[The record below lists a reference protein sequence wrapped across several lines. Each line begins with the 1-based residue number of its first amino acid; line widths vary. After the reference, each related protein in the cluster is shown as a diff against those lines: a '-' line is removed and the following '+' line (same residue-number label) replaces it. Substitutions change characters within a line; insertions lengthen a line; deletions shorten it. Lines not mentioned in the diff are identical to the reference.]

1 VTVEEPPVP
10 LGAEEGTSRPRRAGG
25 AVPGDQGGGPAAAG
39 DHQAEAGHGHPGGA
53 PGAAGDP
60 EAGPLLEGLPGGVR
74 FIGPEPGA
82 VPNWPF
88 GDPPDPADI
97 ASCVACGLC
106 LPHCPTYRLTGEES
120 ASPRGRIAAM
130 RAVSEG
136 RAVVDATF
144 TDYMDFCLACRA
156 CEHVCPGHVPFGR
169 LIEHARAQAE
179 PLRPARHRFARWL
192 GIEVVLAHGWLI
204 TLLTALLGPA
214 RPFLPR
220 RLRALVPRV
229 RLRDLASRLPRV
241 TEPAGP
247 ARGTVLLLAGCVQDR
262 WYRPVNRATIAVL
275 ARNGWRV
282 VVPPGQRCCGA
293 LAAHHGRLDAA
304 RRLARRNLA
313 AFAGDEPAGSRSRAR
328 GARRRRGQSPQ
339 ETEAQHRYMTDSLV
353 VANAAGCGA
362 HLKGYGQLL
371 GEAAG
376 SLPGRVRDLMELLD
390 QQELAVPAAGP
401 VARVAVH
408 DPCHLLHAQGIADAP
423 RRVLGQVP
431 GMELVEVA
439 DGDRCCGA
447 AGLYNV
453 LEPAAADELRSQK
466 AAAIAATGAPAV
478 AVANP
483 GCAMQ
488 IHAGLAALGV
498 DVEVLHPA
506 ELLDR
511 AYRGQDRPLAR

>member
-1 VTVEEPPVP
+1 VSAEEPPVP
-10 LGAEEGTSRPRRAGG
+10 LGAEEGTSRRRDSVA
-25 AVPGDQGGGPAAAG
+25 AVPHEHEDAPAAAA
-39 DHQAEAGHGHPGGA
+39 DQDASV
-53 PGAAGDP
+53 
-60 EAGPLLEGLPGGVR
+60 GPLLVGLPGGVR

-88 GDPPDPADI
+88 PDPPDPADI

-136 RAVVDATF
+136 RAEVDATF
-144 TDYMDFCLACRA
+144 TGYMDFCLACRA

-169 LIEHARAQAE
+169 MIEHARAQVE

-204 TLLTALLGPA
+204 TLVTAMLGPA
-214 RPFLPR
+214 RRFLPR
-220 RLRALVPRV
+220 RLRALAPRV
-229 RLRDLASRLPRV
+229 RLRDLARRLPRL

-262 WYRPVNRATIAVL
+262 WYRPVNLATIAVL

-304 RRLARRNLA
+304 RRLARRTLA
-313 AFAGDEPAGSRSRAR
+313 AFAGDE
-328 GARRRRGQSPQ
+328 
-339 ETEAQHRYMTDSLV
+339 LV
-353 VANAAGCGA
+353 VINAAGCGA
-362 HLKGYGQLL
+362 HLKGYGELL

-390 QQELAVPAAGP
+390 QQELAPPAAGP
-401 VARVAVH
+401 VTRVAVH

-431 GMELVEVA
+431 GLELVEVA
-439 DGDRCCGA
+439 DGDTCCGA
-447 AGLYNV
+447 AGLYSL
-453 LEPAAADELRSQK
+453 LEPAAADELQAKK
-466 AAAIAATGAPAV
+466 AAAIMASGAPTV

-488 IHAGLAALGV
+488 IAAGLAAIGA
-498 DVEVLHPA
+498 DVEVRHPA

-511 AYRGQDRPLAR
+511 AYQG

>member
-1 VTVEEPPVP
+1 M
-10 LGAEEGTSRPRRAGG
+10 AGG
-25 AVPGDQGGGPAAAG
+25 DAA
-39 DHQAEAGHGHPGGA
+39 DHQAGAAPGGQ
-53 PGAAGDP
+53 GGTAAAEDP
-60 EAGPLLEGLPGGVR
+60 DAGVGPLLVGLPGGVR

-88 GDPPDPADI
+88 PDPPDPADI

-106 LPHCPTYRLTGEES
+106 LPHCPTYRLTGDES

-136 RAVVDATF
+136 RAVLDTTF
-144 TDYMDFCLACRA
+144 TGYMDFCLACRA

-169 LIEHARAQAE
+169 MLERARAQVE
-179 PLRPARHRFARWL
+179 PLRPARHRFGRWL
-192 GIEVVLAHGWLI
+192 GIEVVLARGWLI
-204 TLLTALLGPA
+204 TLATAMLGPA

-229 RLRDLASRLPRV
+229 RLRDLARRLPPL
-241 TEPAGP
+241 TEPVGP

-282 VVPPGQRCCGA
+282 VVPPGQQCCGA

-313 AFAGDEPAGSRSRAR
+313 AFTGDEP
-328 GARRRRGQSPQ
+328 
-339 ETEAQHRYMTDSLV
+339 V
-353 VANAAGCGA
+353 VVNAAGCGA
-362 HLKGYGQLL
+362 HLKGYGDLL

-390 QQELAVPAAGP
+390 QQELAPPAASP
-401 VARVAVH
+401 PSRVAVH

-431 GMELVEVA
+431 GLELVEVA

-453 LEPAAADELRSQK
+453 LEPAAADELQAQK
-466 AAAIAATGAPAV
+466 AAAIAASGAAAV

-488 IHAGLAALGV
+488 ITAGLAALGA

-511 AYRGQDRPLAR
+511 AYRGWA

>member
-1 VTVEEPPVP
+1 VSVEEPPVP
-10 LGAEEGTSRPRRAGG
+10 LSAEEGTSRLRAKGGSAAPGGPPAGG
-25 AVPGDQGGGPAAAG
+25 AAGEATAGDAAAG
-39 DHQAEAGHGHPGGA
+39 E
-53 PGAAGDP
+53 AAGP
-60 EAGPLLEGLPGGVR
+60 EAGPLMVGLPGGVR

-82 VPNWPF
+82 APNWPF

-136 RAVVDATF
+136 RAAVDRTF
-144 TDYMDFCLACRA
+144 TDYLDFCLGCRA

-169 LIEHARAQAE
+169 LLEHARAQVE

-192 GIEVVLAHGWLI
+192 GIEVVIARGWLV
-204 TLLTALLGPA
+204 TLATAALGPA
-214 RPFLPR
+214 RRFLPR

-229 RLRDLASRLPRV
+229 RLRDLARRLPPV

-262 WYRPVNRATIAVL
+262 WYRQVNRATIAVL
-275 ARNGWRV
+275 VRNGWRV
-282 VVPPGQRCCGA
+282 KVPPGQQCCGA
-293 LAAHHGRLDAA
+293 LAAHYGRLDAA

-313 AFAGDEPAGSRSRAR
+313 AFAGDEP
-328 GARRRRGQSPQ
+328 
-339 ETEAQHRYMTDSLV
+339 V
-353 VANAAGCGA
+353 VVNAAGCGA
-362 HLKGYGQLL
+362 HLKEYGELL
-371 GEAAG
+371 GDAAG

-390 QQELAVPAAGP
+390 QQQLAPPAASP

-408 DPCHLLHAQGIADAP
+408 DPCHLLHAQRIADAP

-431 GMELVEVA
+431 GLELVEVA

-447 AGLYNV
+447 AGLYNL
-453 LEPAAADELRSQK
+453 LEPAASDELRSRK
-466 AAAIAATGAPAV
+466 AAAIAASGAPAV

-488 IHAGLAALGV
+488 ISAGLAALGA

-511 AYRGQDRPLAR
+511 AYRRST